1 MVWKVQVKTINTKK
15 SVFSKVKM
23 GYSHVNS
30 RGNKYFLHSQ
40 VMKNGKTLY
49 FFSKKE
55 ENETDLPT
63 AYKVVENQKTGLPL
77 LKKK

>member
-1 MVWKVQVKTINTKK
+1 
-15 SVFSKVKM
+15 M
-23 GYSHVNS
+23 GYSHTNS
-30 RGNKYFLHSQ
+30 RGNRYFLHSQ

-55 ENETDLPT
+55 ENGKELP
-63 AYKVVENQKTGLPL
+63 AGYGVVENPKTGLPL

>member
-1 MVWKVQVKTINTKK
+1 
-15 SVFSKVKM
+15 M
-23 GYSHVNS
+23 GYSHINS
-30 RGNKYFLHSQ
+30 KGNKYFLHSQ

-55 ENETDLPT
+55 EKAIDLPQG
-63 AYKVVENQKTGLPL
+63 YKIIENPKTGLPL